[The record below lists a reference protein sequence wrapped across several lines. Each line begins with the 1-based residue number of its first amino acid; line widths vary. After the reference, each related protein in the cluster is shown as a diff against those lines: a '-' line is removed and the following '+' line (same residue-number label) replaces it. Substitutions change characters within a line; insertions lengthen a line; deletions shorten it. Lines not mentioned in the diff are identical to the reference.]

1 MYFNDQTTVYFDQQ
15 FMPAN
20 DCKVTVYAQ
29 ALHYGYA
36 VFEGIKSYNTAKG
49 ARIFKA
55 EEHYERFILSAQK
68 LSMPCDYDVDSLV
81 KITYELLERNRL
93 TDAYIRPLLFADIPN
108 MGLALPERSCL
119 FIAAWDWGT
128 NYLGTTQKRLGISTI
143 CRPNPTAFDLEAKA
157 AGHYVNSI
165 MASAEARKR
174 GFDEALLLDT
184 NGYIAEGSGSNFFY
198 EKDGQL
204 YTSPKGSILPGITR
218 SVVIQLAKQEGITVN
233 ETLFTPAQL
242 EGLDGA
248 FLTGTAAEVVGVASI
263 DDYVCQKSYQDTIG
277 YRLAARYS
285 ILVRES

>member
-15 FMPAN
+15 FISAN
-20 DCKVTVYAQ
+20 DCKVSVYAQ

-36 VFEGIKSYNTAKG
+36 VFEGIKSYNTPKG
-49 ARIFKA
+49 TRIFKA
-55 EEHYERFILSAQK
+55 REHYERLLFSAQT
-68 LSMPCDYDVDSLV
+68 LSLPCDYDVDSLV
-81 KITYELLERNRL
+81 KITYELLERNNL
-93 TDAYIRPLLFADIPN
+93 TDAYIRPLLFADAPN

-128 NYLGTTQKRLGISTI
+128 NYLGTTLKRLGISTI
-143 CRPNPTAFDLEAKA
+143 CRPNPAAFKLEAKA

-184 NGYIAEGSGSNFFY
+184 NGYIAEAPGSNFFY

-204 YTSPKGSILPGITR
+204 HTPPKGSILPGITR
-218 SVVIQLAKQEGITVN
+218 SVVMQLAAQEGITVN

-263 DDYVCQKSYQDTIG
+263 DNYTCQKPYQDTIG
-277 YRLAARYS
+277 YRLAERYR